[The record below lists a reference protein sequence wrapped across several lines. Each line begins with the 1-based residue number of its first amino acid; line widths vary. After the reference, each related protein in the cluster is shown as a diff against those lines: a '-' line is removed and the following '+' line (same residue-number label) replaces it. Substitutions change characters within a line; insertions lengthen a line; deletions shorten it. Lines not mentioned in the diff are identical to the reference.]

1 MKIGKAISIELR
13 DGQRLSLSLKETREL
28 YRKLGKM
35 LTDASKG
42 GRSARNVK
50 AARKK
55 KIRIAGKRSRA
66 TSTKPSSSSSKIISL
81 SDAKRQEILAHL
93 NREISAT
100 PRTLTNLLKGVS
112 YSAGQL
118 PAIRSIIESQQ
129 GVRAKTKGKR
139 TLYLKKKTMTT
150 TAAAAIGT
158 TRRARVKTVPLD
170 KEAKSAVV
178 EAPAAT
184 SSSTTTTSS

>member
-1 MKIGKAISIELR
+1 VKIGKAISIELR

-35 LTDASKG
+35 LADAVEGERKKT
-42 GRSARNVK
+42 NK
-50 AARKK
+50 ANPTRKEKSRIARK
-55 KIRIAGKRSRA
+55 GSRA
-66 TSTKPSSSSSKIISL
+66 VSTKSSSSSSGKIISL
-81 SDAKRQEILAHL
+81 SDVKRQEILSHL

-112 YSAGQL
+112 YSASQL

-139 TLYLKKKTMTT
+139 TLYLKKKMLAA
-150 TAAAAIGT
+150 TAKT
-158 TRRARVKTVPLD
+158 KRAKVKTAPAD
-170 KEAKSAVV
+170 TEAKSVVV
-178 EAPAAT
+178 EAPAA
-184 SSSTTTTSS
+184 SSSTATSA

>member
-35 LTDASKG
+35 LADAVEGERKKT
-42 GRSARNVK
+42 NK
-50 AARKK
+50 ANLTRKEKSRIARK
-55 KIRIAGKRSRA
+55 GSRA
-66 TSTKPSSSSSKIISL
+66 VSTKSSSSSSGKIISL
-81 SDAKRQEILAHL
+81 SDAKRQEILSHL

-112 YSAGQL
+112 YSASQL

-139 TLYLKKKTMTT
+139 TLYLKKKMLAA
-150 TAAAAIGT
+150 TAKT
-158 TRRARVKTVPLD
+158 KRAKVKTAPAD
-170 KEAKSAVV
+170 TDAKSVVV
-178 EAPAAT
+178 EAPAA
-184 SSSTTTTSS
+184 SSSTATSA

>member
-35 LTDASKG
+35 LADAVEG
-42 GRSARNVK
+42 E
-50 AARKK
+50 RKK
-55 KIRIAGKRSRA
+55 TNKANLTRKEKSRIARKRSRA
-66 TSTKPSSSSSKIISL
+66 VSTKSSSSSSSGKIISL
-81 SDAKRQEILAHL
+81 SDAKRQEILSHL

-112 YSAGQL
+112 YSASQL

-139 TLYLKKKTMTT
+139 TLYLKKKMLAA
-150 TAAAAIGT
+150 TAKT
-158 TRRARVKTVPLD
+158 KRAKVKTAPAD
-170 KEAKSAVV
+170 TDAKSVVV
-178 EAPAAT
+178 EAPAA
-184 SSSTTTTSS
+184 SSSTATSA

>member
-1 MKIGKAISIELR
+1 VKIGKAISIELR

-35 LTDASKG
+35 LIDASKG

-55 KIRIAGKRSRA
+55 KIRIAGKRSSA
-66 TSTKPSSSSSKIISL
+66 ISTKPSSSSKIISL

-139 TLYLKKKTMTT
+139 TLYLKKKTTT
-150 TAAAAIGT
+150 TAAAATGT

-184 SSSTTTTSS
+184 SSSTTTTSF